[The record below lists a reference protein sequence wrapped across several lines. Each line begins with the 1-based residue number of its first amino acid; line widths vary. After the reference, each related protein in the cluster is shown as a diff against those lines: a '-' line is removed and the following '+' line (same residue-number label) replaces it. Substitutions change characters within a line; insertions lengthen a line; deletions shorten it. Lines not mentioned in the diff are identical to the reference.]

1 MSVLKYYQKNKF
13 NPVPIEFSGIKNIA
27 NHYAKRQNLLEN
39 HLKIFL
45 PFLKNK
51 NILEFGC
58 NGAENACLLAE
69 YGANLYLVE
78 PHKAIHK
85 IIIDN
90 FSKIRKKKKIKLLSN
105 KELENFSSKKK
116 FDIIIAEG
124 FLNTLNKRNLY
135 FKKISDYLTEGG
147 LLILNYDDVYGGFF
161 EYLKSYILIK
171 SCFKLKINPDSEE
184 GYKLAK
190 KLFKKEFDKLN
201 KSRSFR
207 SWWKDQLIN
216 PYAAKTCS
224 FDDLLK
230 LANSKKLI
238 CYSTSPA
245 FNDTNLHEWYKNINL
260 KSFNYKDI
268 NQKYYKIW
276 KKNFLNF
283 FIGKK
288 IKNNYEI
295 DKKTLISLKKFTNKM
310 NLCLINKNLSQN
322 LEVNNEIKTLFKKN
336 NLGEYIFEIDGLIK
350 LLNSKKKNIDS
361 VVNLYLKSK
370 KVKTT
375 WGNLLHYVVFKKD
388 FKINR

>member
-1 MSVLKYYQKNKF
+1 M
-13 NPVPIEFSGIKNIA
+13 
-27 NHYAKRQNLLEN
+27 
-39 HLKIFL
+39 
-45 PFLKNK
+45 
-51 NILEFGC
+51 
-58 NGAENACLLAE
+58 
-69 YGANLYLVE
+69 
-78 PHKAIHK
+78 
-85 IIIDN
+85 
-90 FSKIRKKKKIKLLSN
+90 
-105 KELENFSSKKK
+105 
-116 FDIIIAEG
+116 
-124 FLNTLNKRNLY
+124 NTLNKRNLY

-216 PYAAKTCS
+216 PYAAKTWS

-238 CYSTSPA
+238 CYSTSPV

-288 IKNNYEI
+288 IKNNFEI